1 MNLKTLKNL
10 DRDDLLSLVGLETR
24 RTSTDWILPA
34 VGFFSAGVLLG
45 AGLGMLMAPKSG
57 RELMEEIR
65 VRMQGDNAQGL
76 ASGNSYSA
84 PGAGMERTPH
94 SV

>member
-24 RTSTDWILPA
+24 RSSMDWVIPA
-34 VGFFSAGVLLG
+34 VGFFSAGILLG
-45 AGLGMLMAPKSG
+45 AGLGMMLAPKSG
-57 RELMEEIR
+57 RELMDDLR
-65 VRMQGDNAQGL
+65 LRLQGNNASLGNAYA
-76 ASGNSYSA
+76 ASGNGHDRA
-84 PGAGMERTPH
+84 PQ